1 MKSDNQEKTL
11 RFLVVDYTVI
21 VKDTGKV
28 LDTTNAE
35 IAKQHGVYEEGKIYK
50 PILIVPGEGV
60 HTKGFEE
67 ALEKAIEGEE
77 KEIEVPPEKA
87 YGERDPNKVKIL
99 SLREFRRRGI
109 DVRPG
114 EIVEINGVPAIIR
127 NVTGGRVVVDFNHPL
142 AGKTLIYKYKVIKE
156 LTDNIEKIKY
166 LVNRRLRAVDP
177 SEVNVNIEEGKVTI
191 ELPEKVL
198 LNENLQYVKKL
209 LANEIAKYI
218 DNINEVVF
226 MDRFKIQKSST
237 TQ

>member
-21 VKDTGKV
+21 VKDTGRV
-28 LDTTNAE
+28 LDTTNAK
-35 IAKQHGVYEEGKIYK
+35 IAKQHGIYEEGKTYK

-67 ALEKAIEGEE
+67 ALKKAVEGEE
-77 KEIEVPPEKA
+77 KEVEVPPEKA

-99 SLREFRRRGI
+99 SLREFRKRGI

-142 AGKTLIYKYKVIKE
+142 AGKTLVYKYKVVKE

-166 LVNRRLRAVDP
+166 LVNRRLRTIDP
-177 SEVNVNIEEGKVTI
+177 SEVNVNIEEEKAII
-191 ELPEKVL
+191 ELPEKIL
-198 LNENLQYVKKL
+198 LNENLQYIKKL

-218 DNINEVVF
+218 GNISEVAF
-226 MDRFKIQKSST
+226 IDRFKIQKSNT
-237 TQ
+237 T